1 MSPIVFIIILILFVG
16 LIIYT
21 HIQVVPKTKMYV
33 IERLGKF
40 HKTYESGIVFLIP
53 FIDKVKIKL
62 NSQTNYLSVEPIE
75 IETNDNAKKT
85 ISFNDIGY
93 SINDIQKL
101 IYDHPNYNTELLSII
116 YNVSTNTLK
125 NYSSVELK
133 TYKKDIEKI
142 MKDTLNIK
150 VKTFGIT
157 ITTVNFKSI

>member
-1 MSPIVFIIILILFVG
+1 MSSIVFIIILILFIG

-40 HKTYESGIVFLIP
+40 HKTYESGLIFLIP
-53 FIDKVKIKL
+53 FIDKVKVKL
-62 NSQTNYLSVEPIE
+62 NSQINYLTVEPIE
-75 IETNDNAKKT
+75 IETNDNTKKT
-85 ISFNDIGY
+85 ILFNDIGY

-101 IYDHPNYNTELLSII
+101 IYDHPNHNTELLSII

-142 MKDTLNIK
+142 IKDTLNIK

-157 ITTVNFKSI
+157 ITTVNLKSI